1 MKREITLSDEVDSDL
16 GDGEQHE
23 QDEQDEQDEYE
34 CDTENDQ
41 EYRNRLIRLRSEWY
55 AAHDRDSSDDYRSF
69 KATLHL
75 PNSIVIQKED
85 ENGSSDS
92 DYVVEEGAS
101 GDEEVLEEAAAL
113 ARARAP
119 QSKAKRKKGAH
130 VANDELNLRSN
141 VVLSA
146 ENSALRAALGLAVAT
161 LRSHS
166 VTVPDQLAN
175 YDLSPVGWASVVT
188 DKPIYSIRVANLVSV
203 GSVPTKFQ
211 PNGLHTWPHIYG
223 LYRPDSEIAAIVEAR
238 KTQKLTFKMVGG
250 AFNSQNP
257 VYFALELVYD
267 DNDEVVLTSHAE
279 PIRENSVTFKVI
291 FPRVLSSSTT
301 PKHRRFRYNL
311 NCLESDLVIPR
322 VKLPSFYAVSKIKR
336 EGA

>member
-16 GDGEQHE
+16 GDDQDKQDKQAE
-23 QDEQDEQDEYE
+23 QDDDECE
-34 CDTENDQ
+34 TENDE
-41 EYRNRLIRLRSEWY
+41 EYRSRLIRLRTDWY
-55 AAHDRDSSDDYRSF
+55 AAHDRDASDDYRSF

-166 VTVPDQLAN
+166 VTVPDQLMN
-175 YDLSPVGWASVVT
+175 YDLSPVRWESIAP
-188 DKPIYSIRVANLVSV
+188 DQPIYSIRVANLVSV
-203 GSVPTKFQ
+203 GSSPTKFK
-211 PNGLHTWPHIYG
+211 PNTWPHIYG

-238 KTQKLTFKMVGG
+238 KNQTLTFKMVGG

-279 PIRENSVTFKVI
+279 PIRENSVTFKVV

-301 PKHRRFRYNL
+301 PKHRRFRYKL
-311 NCLESDLVIPR
+311 NCLDPDLVIPAL
-322 VKLPSFYAVSKIKR
+322 KLPSFFSVSKIKR